1 MRRSLCCS
9 IGLGLVFGAAMALS
23 TPAHSAVIWYTSKA
37 SFDAASST
45 SLLETFE
52 AWVPKDVQLAVI
64 ASNGVTYTPNPPTNV
79 FVSSPGYNNY
89 GAGVGTTTTSILTAN
104 GDEDFTATFSTP
116 YTAIGFDVYLNGLG
130 DVTVSIYGTSGLLDT
145 FVDTRNLDT
154 LEYYGFVSD
163 EAITAIRFD
172 STLGGQL
179 NTGIDNVAVG
189 DALAVPE
196 PAPLAVLGAGLLAL
210 AWLRRRTTF
219 RHRLCSP

>member
-1 MRRSLCCS
+1 
-9 IGLGLVFGAAMALS
+9 MALA
-23 TPAHSAVIWYTSKA
+23 TPAHAAVIWYTSKS

-52 AWVPKDVQLAVI
+52 AVAPKDTALAIIV
-64 ASNGVTYTPNPPTNV
+64 SNGVTYTPNAPSTNV
-79 FVSSPGYNNY
+79 WVASPGYDNF
-89 GAGVGTTTTSILTAN
+89 GDGVPTTTTSILVAT
-104 GDEDFTATFSTP
+104 GDEDFTAAFSTA

-130 DVTVSIYGTSGLLDT
+130 DVTVSLFGTSGLLDT

-154 LEYYGFVSD
+154 QEYYGFISD

-189 DALAVPE
+189 AALAVPE
-196 PAPLAVLGAGLLAL
+196 PAPLAVLGAGLIAF
-210 AWLRRRTTF
+210 AWLRRRTTLGISRSVWTARF
-219 RHRLCSP
+219 RR